1 MSKEQGILSKHYH
14 LIGIGGIGMG
24 TLASLLLDQGH
35 IVSGSDLKD
44 SDMCRNLRARGVRI
58 CLDHK
63 TGNVVKDTDYVVY
76 SSAVRVNNAELFEA
90 ESRNIPVLRRAEVLA
105 QLVNAQIGITIA
117 GAHGKTTTTSM
128 VSSLLINAGLK
139 PTTAIGGII
148 NGQTAYNANLGEG
161 KYFVAEVDESDGT
174 FLYFR
179 PHYSIITNMDFEHV
193 DFYKNWDGITQA
205 YAKFI
210 SCTHGDGCLI
220 VCGEDAKLLGLVR
233 QQKIRTITYGLS
245 DQYDVY
251 ATDVKT
257 DGFQSTFRCHTKIAS
272 SANTKSADL
281 FALTPGFDDQ
291 GTGNIFEL
299 NVPGRHNILNALACI
314 SLGLQLGISYE
325 VMFNAL
331 KNFTGVKRRFQLKGR
346 VDDIMV
352 IDDYGHHP
360 TEIAATLNAAR
371 LFNPKRLITVFQP
384 HRYSRT
390 KFLLNE
396 FAEHLSLSDELILTD
411 IYAASEKPS
420 EGVTVGVLL
429 GELQKRLGSK
439 VIFLNKDDILK
450 YLQDYVQSGDLVLFL
465 GAGDIYHLSDE
476 LVKVLSSQKVS

>member
-1 MSKEQGILSKHYH
+1 MKKHYH

-35 IVSGSDLKD
+35 SVSGSDLKD
-44 SDMCRNLRARGVRI
+44 NELILGLRKKGATVTIG
-58 CLDHK
+58 HH
-63 TGNVVKDTDYVVY
+63 TSNVKDADYVVY
-76 SSAVRVNNAELFEA
+76 SSAVRVNNPELMES
-90 ESRNIPVLRRAEVLA
+90 ESRNIPVLQRAQVLA
-105 QLVNAQIGITIA
+105 QLVNQQTAITIA

-139 PTTAIGGII
+139 PTTAIGGTI
-148 NGQTAYNANLGEG
+148 NNSVAYNANLGAG

-174 FLYFR
+174 FLYFN

-193 DFYKNWDGITQA
+193 DFYKNWEGITEA

-210 SCTHGDGCLI
+210 ARTHKDGCLI
-220 VCGEDAKLLGLVR
+220 VCGEDKKLLELARR
-233 QQKIRTITYGLS
+233 QKVNTVTYGMS
-245 DQYDVY
+245 DQQEVY
-251 ATDVKT
+251 AARIVT
-257 DGFQSTFRCHTKIAS
+257 DGFQSSFSCYTLKG
-272 SANTKSADL
+272 KLGD
-281 FALTPGFDDQ
+281 
-291 GTGNIFEL
+291 FEL

-314 SLGLQLGISYE
+314 SVGLQLGISYE
-325 VMFNAL
+325 VMNKTL

-346 VDDIMV
+346 VNEVMV

-371 LFNPKRLITVFQP
+371 LFAPKRLITVFQP

-396 FAEHLSLSDELILTD
+396 FVGSLGLSDELILTD
-411 IYAASEKPS
+411 IYAASEKVS
-420 EGVTVGVLL
+420 EGVGVKVLFA
-429 GELQKRLGSK
+429 ELQKTLGPRAT
-439 VIFLNKDDILK
+439 FLKKENIIK
-450 YLQDYVQSGDLVLFL
+450 YLQDHVQPGDMVLFL

-476 LVKVLSSQKVS
+476 LVGTLSCAVNHMGQ

>member
-1 MSKEQGILSKHYH
+1 MSKYYH

-35 IVSGSDLKD
+35 TVSGSDLKD
-44 SDMCRNLRARGVRI
+44 NEMTLGLRERGACI
-58 CLDHK
+58 SIGHHI
-63 TGNVVKDTDYVVY
+63 GNVKNPDYVVY
-76 SSAVRVNNAELFEA
+76 SSAIRVNNPELIES
-90 ESRNIPVLRRAEVLA
+90 ESRNIPVLRRAQVLA
-105 QLVNAQIGITIA
+105 QLVNQQIGITVA

-128 VSSLLINAGLK
+128 VSSLLINAGLN

-148 NGQTAYNANLGEG
+148 NGQAAYNAHLGEG

-174 FLYFR
+174 FLYFN

-193 DFYKNWDGITQA
+193 DFYKNWEGIVQA

-210 SCTHGDGCLI
+210 ACTHSDGCLI
-220 VCGEDAKLLGLVR
+220 VCGEDKKLLALVR
-233 QQKIRTITYGLS
+233 QQKVKAVTYGLS
-245 DQYDVY
+245 DQQEVY
-251 ATDVKT
+251 AVNVKT
-257 DGFQSTFRCHTKIAS
+257 DGFQSSFSCHTRKG
-272 SANTKSADL
+272 KRGD
-281 FALTPGFDDQ
+281 
-291 GTGNIFEL
+291 FEL

-325 VMFNAL
+325 VMFRTL

-346 VDDIMV
+346 VNDVMV

-371 LFNPKRLITVFQP
+371 LFGPKRLITVFQP

-396 FAEHLSLSDELILTD
+396 FVEHLSRSDELILTD
-411 IYAASEKPS
+411 IYAAGEKVS
-420 EGVTVGVLL
+420 EGVGVGVLF
-429 GELQKRLGSK
+429 EKLQKTLGPR
-439 VIFLNKDDILK
+439 VVFLKKEDILE
-450 YLQDYVQSGDLVLFL
+450 YLRDFCSAGDMVIFL

-476 LVKVLSSQKVS
+476 LVRILSCAVTHLGP